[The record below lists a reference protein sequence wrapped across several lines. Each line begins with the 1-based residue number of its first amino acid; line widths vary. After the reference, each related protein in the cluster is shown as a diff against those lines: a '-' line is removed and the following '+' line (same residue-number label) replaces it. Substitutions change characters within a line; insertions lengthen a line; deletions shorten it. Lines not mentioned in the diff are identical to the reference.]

1 MKGVKVMAAYF
12 AIRLEKGKLN
22 YNAVVTKYPDCKD
35 ELDIILAADGYVVNP
50 DGTVTK
56 SN

>member
-1 MKGVKVMAAYF
+1 MAAYF

-22 YNAVVTKYPDCKD
+22 YNTVVTKYPDCKD
-35 ELDIILAADGYVVNP
+35 DLDTILAADGYVVNP

>member
-1 MKGVKVMAAYF
+1 MAAYL
-12 AIRLEKGKLN
+12 AMRLEKRKLN
-22 YNAVVTKYPDCKD
+22 YNTVVQKYPQFK
-35 ELDIILAADGYVVNP
+35 EDIDLILAADGYVVNP